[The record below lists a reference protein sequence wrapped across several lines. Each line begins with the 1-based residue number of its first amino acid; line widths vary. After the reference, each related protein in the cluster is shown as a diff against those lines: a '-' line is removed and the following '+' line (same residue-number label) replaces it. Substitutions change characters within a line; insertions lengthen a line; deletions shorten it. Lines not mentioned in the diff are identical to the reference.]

1 MVVFAVTDRLSFEGV
16 GDLIATVARCQVG
29 KQRATQLPL
38 VLVGNKT
45 DLDSSLRKVSNKEAV
60 ALAEH
65 YGIPYFET
73 SAASG
78 GEAVR
83 KAFHSAIH
91 AAKERHHAHKLL
103 SRKTSSTSVF
113 DLRLLPSFR
122 GKLSRMIHI
131 SV

>member
-1 MVVFAVTDRLSFEGV
+1 MVIFSVTDRLSFV
-16 GDLIATVARCQVG
+16 AVRDIIATIERCQTG
-29 KQRATQLPL
+29 KQRATQMPV
-38 VLVGNKT
+38 VLVGNKV
-45 DLDSSLRKVSNKEAV
+45 DLEPSVRQVSNKEAV
-60 ALAEH
+60 QLAEH

-78 GEAVR
+78 GEAIR

-103 SRKTSSTSVF
+103 SRQKSSTSVF